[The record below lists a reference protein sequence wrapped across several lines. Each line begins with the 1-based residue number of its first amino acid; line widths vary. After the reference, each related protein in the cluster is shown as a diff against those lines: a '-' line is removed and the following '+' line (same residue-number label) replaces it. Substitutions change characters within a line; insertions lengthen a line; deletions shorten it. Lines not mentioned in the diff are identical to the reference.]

1 MLIEL
6 GMVNVKMKCTKVLQL
21 IFLLVFLI
29 NPKEAVSQIDFKA
42 LEFNTVK
49 ENIFQRPITT
59 MVKDRFGFI
68 WIGTD
73 GAGLYKFNGL
83 SYTYYGHDITDANSI
98 NSNSISSLFLDSSG
112 KLWIGTDA
120 GLSLYDDKQNTFIR
134 IATRVGNIQSENYTS
149 VLCFA
154 EYKEKLLIGTY
165 DGIKEV
171 NIKHTSINNY
181 GLSGVSILDLQ
192 YSTKGNLY
200 IATNEGLKLEHYS
213 ERGAIQDLAIPSLI
227 SAPHVTKLHLDK
239 RENLW
244 IGTLRSGV
252 FTADLKKVRT
262 SFTKLDIIESTI
274 MAITSGMDHIFI
286 AVENEGLVVL
296 DQTGNIIKH
305 YQQDVQDVRSIS
317 SNSVWSILVDGENR
331 LWLGYYE
338 NGLGFFDQHYKKF
351 KAVLN
356 EDTDRNIQAND
367 IRAFAKTEDGNLW
380 ITQANNRIDILDI
393 KTKKVTNVYGRSGSR
408 YKGLKEGIYLEDVFA
423 DSKGN
428 IWLATWGEGIYLL
441 KKGSKTFINISSK
454 NTSGALTT
462 DKIHCFTEDAFGRVW
477 IGSFLKG
484 VFYLDPTTNEIKVP
498 SSDSYKNSGI
508 AERDVRVIHNDSN
521 GNVWIGTSSG
531 LYHIEMDSKNDF
543 EVVAHGNAISS
554 KFGGHPSSN
563 RILDIYETQDGTVWC
578 GTNGGGLYSYNKDKQ
593 NFERLALD
601 DYDLTY
607 VNAIH
612 EPIKNE
618 LWLSSK
624 QGILRVNR
632 ATGKVEKFTT
642 YDGLLENYLI
652 DRAFIMDANNT
663 LYLGT
668 KKGINYIAPQDI
680 AYNPYLAK
688 PYLKDIKLF
697 NKKIDKKDSI
707 NALHWT
713 PETNTITL
721 RHDQNILTIDYET
734 IAYTRPEKNQY
745 AYFLEGFE
753 ETWNYV
759 DSKTSA
765 TYTNLASGEYTFK
778 LKASNN
784 DDKWNEASVLLQIQV
799 LPPWWRTVWAY
810 LSYILLFLLLVLSG
824 MYLYKKRINEINT
837 FRLEREGRKQKVELQ
852 KQKLQFFTNISHEF
866 RTPLTLIINPIQ
878 ELIDAKEDNISK
890 STAQK
895 YHIIHKNAERLSR
908 LINELMDFR
917 KLQSNKFRL
926 QVDQFNL
933 VENTRNILSF
943 FNEESKRRAIRLD
956 LKHTKKNL
964 LIWADKGILEKVLF
978 NLLSNAFKVT
988 PNEGKIQV
996 RISEIEKKVLPL
1008 VSKEKPIPAVEL
1020 SIKDNGPGIDQKDY
1034 KKIFKRFYQVSE
1046 LNKSYYG
1053 STGIGLEMVKSFVEL
1068 HKGSIEVE
1076 SELGKGSI
1084 FKIILPYGKAFFQD
1098 SQFLESDANLQ
1109 KIAANKMLKTKPE
1122 VYAIEDILSK
1132 KEAKKKLLIAEDNVD
1147 LQDYLVSILEQ
1158 DYDIIL
1164 ASDGQEGWLRTME
1177 HRPDIIITDV
1187 IMPLMD
1193 GIAFSEKI
1201 KKDPTL
1207 NHIPIVILTAKEL
1220 AEDRI
1225 KGREVGAEAYLVKP
1239 FNTKELKVILEQLL
1253 LKNERLHRQFATIDL
1268 PEVKTKETDFNDRF
1282 IQGVVEYIHEN
1293 IEDTSLNVEKLS
1305 SHLCLSRSQVYR
1317 KIKSLTGLSPI
1328 EFIRRVRLEKSRTL
1342 FQNDKNLN
1350 VSEVAH
1356 KVGFLSASYFTVCYK
1371 KQFGELPKGGK

>member
-6 GMVNVKMKCTKVLQL
+6 GMVNVKMKYPKVLQV
-21 IFLLVFLI
+21 IILLVFFASS
-29 NPKEAVSQIDFKA
+29 NEVTSQINFNT
-42 LEFNTVK
+42 LEFNVVK

-59 MVKDRFGFI
+59 MVKDKFGFI

-73 GAGLYKFNGL
+73 GAGLYRFNGL
-83 SYTYYGHDITDANSI
+83 SYTYYSHDLTNQNSI

-120 GLSLYDDKQNTFIR
+120 GLSIYDDRQNSFIR
-134 IATRVGNIQSENYTS
+134 IATRVGNLQSEDYTS

-154 EYKEKLLIGTY
+154 EYKGKLLIGTY

-171 NIKHTSINNY
+171 DIKNASIKNY
-181 GLSGVSILDLQ
+181 GLSGIPILDLQ

-200 IATNEGLKLEHYS
+200 IATNQGLKLEHYLK
-213 ERGAIQDLAIPSLI
+213 RGEIQDLSISNLN
-227 SAPHVTKLHLDK
+227 SAPHITKLHLDK
-239 RENLW
+239 RESLW

-252 FTADLKKVRT
+252 FIADLKKVKT
-262 SFTKLDIIESTI
+262 SFTKLAITESTT

-286 AVENEGLVVL
+286 GVENEGLVVL
-296 DQTGNIIKH
+296 DLTGNIVKH
-305 YQQDVQDVRSIS
+305 YQKDIQDVNSIS
-317 SNSVWSILVDGENR
+317 SNSVWSILFDGENR

-351 KAVLN
+351 KSVLN
-356 EDTDRNIQAND
+356 EDADRSIRAND

-380 ITQANNRIDILDI
+380 ITQANNRIDILDTQ
-393 KTKKVTNVYGRSGSR
+393 TKKVTNVYGRSDSI

-428 IWLATWGEGIYLL
+428 IWIATWGEGIYLL
-441 KKGSKTFINISSK
+441 KKGSKTFINLTIE
-454 NTSGALTT
+454 NTAGALTT
-462 DKIHCFTEDAFGRVW
+462 NKIHCFTEDAFGRVW

-484 VFYLDPTTNEIKVP
+484 VLYIDPTTNQIKAP

-508 AERDVRVIHNDSN
+508 SGIDVRVIHHDSN
-521 GNVWIGTSSG
+521 GNIWIGTSSG
-531 LYHIEMDSKNDF
+531 LYHIEMSNKDDF
-543 EVVAHGNAISS
+543 KVIAHGNAISS

-578 GTNGGGLYSYNKDKQ
+578 GTNGGGLYSYSKDRQ
-593 NFERLALD
+593 NFNRLDLEN
-601 DYDLTY
+601 YDLTY

-632 ATGKVEKFTT
+632 TTGNVNKFTT

-652 DRAFIMDANNT
+652 DRAFIMDDNNT

-668 KKGINYIAPQDI
+668 KKGINYIAPQNI
-680 AYNPYLAK
+680 AYNPHLAK
-688 PYLKDIKLF
+688 PYLKDVKLF
-697 NKKIDKKDSI
+697 NRKIDKKDSANTI
-707 NALHWT
+707 HWT
-713 PETNTITL
+713 TESNTITL
-721 RHDQNILTIDYET
+721 RHNQNILTIDYEA
-734 IAYTRPEKNQY
+734 IAFTRPEKNQY

-784 DDKWNEASVLLQIQV
+784 DNKWNDAAVRLQIKV
-799 LPPWWRTVWAY
+799 LPPWWQTIWAY
-810 LSYILLFLLLVLSG
+810 LIYILLFSLLVFSG

-837 FRLEREGRKQKVELQ
+837 FKLEREGRKQKVELQ

-878 ELIDAKEDNISK
+878 ELIDSKETTISK
-890 STAQK
+890 ATAHK
-895 YHIIHKNAERLSR
+895 YHIINKNAERLSR

-926 QVDQFNL
+926 QVDEFNL
-933 VENTRNILSF
+933 VENTKNILSF
-943 FNEESKRRAIRLD
+943 FNEESKRRAIRLE
-956 LKHTKKNL
+956 LKHKKKNL
-964 LIWADKGILEKVLF
+964 NIWADKGILEKVLF

-996 RISEIEKKVLPL
+996 RISEIDKKILPL
-1008 VSKEKPIPAVEL
+1008 VSPEEPIPVVEL

-1053 STGIGLEMVKSFVEL
+1053 STGIGLEMVKNFVEL
-1068 HKGSIEVE
+1068 HKGVIEVE
-1076 SELGKGSI
+1076 SELGKGSV
-1084 FKIILPYGKAFFQD
+1084 FKIILPYGRAYFKD
-1098 SQFLESDANLQ
+1098 SLYQNSEDTLQ
-1109 KIAANKMLKTKPE
+1109 KAPINKVLKSKPE
-1122 VYAIEDILSK
+1122 VYQIEDILKK
-1132 KEAKKKLLIAEDNVD
+1132 KEVKKKLLIAEDNVD

-1158 DYDIIL
+1158 DYEIIL

-1177 HRPDIIITDV
+1177 YRPDIIITDV

-1201 KKDPTL
+1201 KKDPAL
-1207 NHIPIVILTAKEL
+1207 NHIPIVILTAKDL

-1239 FNTKELKVILEQLL
+1239 FNTKELKVVLEQLL
-1253 LKNERLHRQFATIDL
+1253 LKNERLIRQSTTIDL
-1268 PEVKTKETDFNDRF
+1268 PETKTEGTDFNDKF
-1282 IQGVVEYIHEN
+1282 IQSVVEYIQKN
-1293 IEDTSLNVEKLS
+1293 IENTSLNVEKLS
-1305 SHLCLSRSQVYR
+1305 AHLCLSRSQVYR
-1317 KIKSLTGLSPI
+1317 KIKALTGLSPI